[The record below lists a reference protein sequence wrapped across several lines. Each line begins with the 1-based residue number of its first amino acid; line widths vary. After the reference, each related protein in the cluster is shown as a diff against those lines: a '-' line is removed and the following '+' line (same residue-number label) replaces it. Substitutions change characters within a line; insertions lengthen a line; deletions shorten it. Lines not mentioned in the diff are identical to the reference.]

1 MAISITTTPDYSNGF
16 IFSDDSNV
24 YEWTSTE
31 SGNDGF
37 YTRVRI
43 TSSLYTIYEADV
55 FGMRFDLKDA
65 LTSLVKLNPSNQINS
80 LNFNITFQ
88 GRWVNNGQVV
98 VGGGQSVINRVAL
111 KGTAGEYAIRLSG
124 FNKVLSNIPQNANYY
139 TGLPSYYSR
148 SIIAVDNS
156 LNPVSLIKSSF
167 LNGPALTIECQDKIA
182 QLYWRNNF
190 GAIDD
195 FIFTHNLEENINSRG
210 ITWGYPNNR
219 DIVKEFSKGFTIHS
233 GYINTDTYKWLVEE
247 LLTSPLIN
255 LNIQDWY
262 GTGKHLDVVVTV
274 DMQNATYK
282 TTEFDGLINL
292 SLPLKLS
299 KQYKSIRL

>member
-24 YEWTSTE
+24 YEWSSTE

-37 YTRVRI
+37 YTRIKIV
-43 TSSLYTIYEADV
+43 SSFYTIYEADV

-80 LNFNITFQ
+80 LTFDITFQ
-88 GRWVNNGQVV
+88 ERWVSGGQVV
-98 VGGGQSVINRVAL
+98 VGGSQSVINRVAL

-124 FNKVLSNIPQNANYY
+124 FNKVLSNIPNNANYY
-139 TGLPSYYSR
+139 VGFPSYYSR
-148 SIIAVDNS
+148 GIIAVDSS
-156 LNPVSLIKSSF
+156 LSPVSLIKSSF
-167 LNGPALTIECQDKIA
+167 LNGQALTIECQDKIA

-219 DIVKEFSKGFTIHS
+219 DIVKEFSKGFIIHS
-233 GYINTDTYKWLVEE
+233 GYINTDTYKWLIEE

-282 TTEFDGLINL
+282 TTDFDGLINL